1 MNVTLNSVIS
11 CTSFFFLV
19 NRIFTFNCKKHNL
32 VINYTSGVH
41 AFGST
46 IMCLAHIISDKLNM
60 LNESNLDLF
69 GFNIKSFSSGYFIY
83 DSIITLLTQKGL
95 NRFVFLYHHIFSLLI
110 INNTINYPIYQVLFW
125 AELSNLPYYM
135 VYYYLHQPIKDNKK
149 IKLWKDIQKYLYFIV
164 RVPIMSVYTYNQL
177 FYNDHT
183 LYHYMM
189 VPVYF
194 LGCMWSLRMF
204 KDKKLF

>member
-1 MNVTLNSVIS
+1 MNVTLSSVILG
-11 CTSFFFLV
+11 TSLFFLV
-19 NRIFTFNCKKHNL
+19 NRMFALNCKKNNL
-32 VINYTSGVH
+32 VTNYTSGVH
-41 AFGST
+41 AFSST
-46 IMCLAHIISDKLNM
+46 TLSLAHLISDKLNI
-60 LNESNLDLF
+60 LNQYNLDLF
-69 GFNIKSFSSGYFIY
+69 GYGIKSFSSGYFIY

-135 VYYYLHQPIKDNKK
+135 VYYYLHQPILNHKK

-183 LYHYMM
+183 IYNYMM
-189 VPVYF
+189 VPVYL

-204 KDKKLF
+204 KGNKLF